1 MAKVKYTEVHAT
13 IAEISGNRTMTVRQ
27 LYKIM
32 GLVSRYDIRVDFK
45 KVKTMASANDYIAKV
60 LANKKLKEREKSL
73 PFEDLIRAFKIKHP
87 KLAKEVFK

>member
-13 IAEISGNRTMTVRQ
+13 IAEISGDRTMTVRQ

-45 KVKTMASANDYIAKV
+45 KVKTMASANDYIAGV
-60 LANKKLKEREKSL
+60 LARKKLKEREQPL
-73 PFEDLIRAFKIKHP
+73 PFEDLMHAFKVKQP
-87 KLAKEVFK
+87 KLAKQIFK